1 MPIDQRAMEI
11 ADAAAAGSAP
21 SRDELLHL
29 LSFDPHSPEA
39 AYVAVRAREI
49 SMRAGKGAGL
59 AHAQIGVDACPCP
72 ENCRFCTFA
81 ASNLGAEK
89 GCAVN
94 ESSEVPLERIVEAAR
109 HFDEAGVSLI
119 SLMATAG
126 LPFERYLEMLRAVR
140 EAVSPEMPLL
150 ANTADFTLEQA
161 RELKAAGA
169 QAVYHARR
177 IREGQ
182 VTDISPET
190 RLETMRNAREADLA
204 LMTGV
209 EPLWEDVADE
219 EIADLI
225 MEIPALEP
233 YCVGACTL
241 SAAEGTEMAD
251 VVPSS
256 KAKARLVGALVRLA
270 VGESAPF
277 GGSGGIVWVDAGTD
291 PRARGYGHGREW
303 ILSQVAKAKRSLQQ
317 DEWTVAAR
325 PSLDFFEKWS
335 AR

>member
-1 MPIDQRAMEI
+1 MSIDQRATEI

-21 SRDELLHL
+21 SRDDVLHL

-39 AYVAVRAREI
+39 AYAAVRAREI
-49 SMRAGKGAGL
+49 TVKAGKGRGL
-59 AHAQIGVDACPCP
+59 VHAQIGVDAHPCP

-81 ASNLGAEK
+81 ASSLDAEK
-89 GCAVN
+89 GCATD
-94 ESSEVPLERIVEAAR
+94 ESDEVPIERIVEAAR

-140 EAVSPEMPLL
+140 EAVSPDMPLL
-150 ANTADFTLEQA
+150 ANAADFTLDQA

-190 RLETMRNAREADLA
+190 RLETIRNAREAGLA

-209 EPLWEDVADE
+209 EPLWEGVADE
-219 EIADLI
+219 EIADRI
-225 MEIPALEP
+225 MEIPGFEP

-241 SAAEGTEMAD
+241 SAAAGTEMEGET
-251 VVPSS
+251 PSS

-270 VGESAPF
+270 VGANAPF

-325 PSLDFFEKWS
+325 PSLDFFEEWS